1 MKEPKTIQAIP
12 FGDGMVSAKIFP
24 IKDKGY
30 ALVFYALEV
39 PKECGDP
46 VTDEDKMVMAP
57 EMFNSLLFKSVES
70 VDVVMGWLQH
80 VKDKFGK
87 ELTCN

>member
-24 IKDKGY
+24 IKDRGF

-46 VTDEDKMVMAP
+46 VTDTDKMTMVP
-57 EMFNSLLFKSVES
+57 EMFNSLLFKSEKS
-70 VDVVMGWLQH
+70 VDAVMEWLQH
-80 VKDKFGK
+80 VKDKFSK
-87 ELTCN
+87 EV

>member
-1 MKEPKTIQAIP
+1 MEDPKTISAIP

-24 IKDKGY
+24 IKNKGY
-30 ALVFYALEV
+30 ALVFYALEE

-57 EMFNSLLFKSVES
+57 EMFNSLLFKSEKS
-70 VDVVMGWLQH
+70 VDAVMEWLQH

-87 ELTCN
+87 GIECN

>member
-24 IKDKGY
+24 IKDKGF
-30 ALVFYALEV
+30 ALVFYALEE

-46 VTDEDKMVMAP
+46 VTDEDKMMIVP
-57 EMFNSLLFKSVES
+57 EMFNSLLFKSEKS
-70 VDVVMGWLQH
+70 VDAVMEWLQH
-80 VKDKFGK
+80 VKDKFH
-87 ELTCN
+87 EEV

>member
-1 MKEPKTIQAIP
+1 MGESTTIQAIL

-24 IKDKGY
+24 IKNKGY

-39 PKECGDP
+39 PKECGNS

-57 EMFNSLLFKSVES
+57 EMFNSLLFKSERS
-70 VDVVMGWLQH
+70 VDAVMEWLQH
-80 VKDKFGK
+80 VKDKFH
-87 ELTCN
+87 EEV

>member
-24 IKDKGY
+24 IKDRGF

-57 EMFNSLLFKSVES
+57 EMFNSLLFKNARS
-70 VDVVMGWLQH
+70 VDAVMEWLQH

-87 ELTCN
+87 GIECN

>member
-1 MKEPKTIQAIP
+1 MKDPKTISAIP
-12 FGDGMVSAKIFP
+12 FGDGVVSAKIFP
-24 IKDKGY
+24 IKDKGF

-57 EMFNSLLFKSVES
+57 EMFNSLLFKSEKS
-70 VDVVMGWLQH
+70 VDAVMEWLQH
-80 VKDKFGK
+80 VKDKFH
-87 ELTCN
+87 EEV